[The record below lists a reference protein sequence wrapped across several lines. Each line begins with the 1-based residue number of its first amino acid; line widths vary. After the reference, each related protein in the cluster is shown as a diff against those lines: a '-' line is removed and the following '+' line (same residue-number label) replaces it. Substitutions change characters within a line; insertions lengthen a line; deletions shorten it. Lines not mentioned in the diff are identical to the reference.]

1 MAKKRK
7 MDYYTKMR
15 LQAFGIIGVTALAM
29 AGLVAYAVY
38 DDMQWSAYATENDCK
53 VIAKTEPTTGWGFTS
68 NGKVGMVF
76 IDARVTFH
84 CADGVDYTR

>member
-1 MAKKRK
+1 
-7 MDYYTKMR
+7 
-15 LQAFGIIGVTALAM
+15 
-29 AGLVAYAVY
+29 
-38 DDMQWSAYATENDCK
+38 MQWSAYAAENDCK